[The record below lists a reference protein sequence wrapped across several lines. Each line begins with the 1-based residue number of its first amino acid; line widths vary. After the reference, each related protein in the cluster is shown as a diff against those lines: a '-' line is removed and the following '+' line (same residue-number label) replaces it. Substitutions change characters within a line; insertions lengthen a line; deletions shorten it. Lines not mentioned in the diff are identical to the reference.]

1 MASDTNKQSNYTRAE
16 YRSEM
21 ILLGLIRRL
30 QAATPGSRQA
40 EDLRRQIKTLKAEM
54 GMD

>member
-1 MASDTNKQSNYTRAE
+1 MASETNKQSNYTCTD

-21 ILLGLIRRL
+21 ILLGLVRRL
-30 QAATPGSRQA
+30 RAAAPGSRQA

>member
-1 MASDTNKQSNYTRAE
+1 MTKTKHDTPKYTCTD

-21 ILLGLIRRL
+21 ILLGLNRRL
-30 QAATPGSRQA
+30 REEGIDRR
-40 EDLRRQIKTLKAEM
+40 EEEELRRQIKRVEIEM

>member
-1 MASDTNKQSNYTRAE
+1 MASDTNKKSEYTCTD

-21 ILLGLIRRL
+21 ILLGLVRRL
-30 QAATPGSRQA
+30 QEATPGSRQA
-40 EDLRRQIKTLKAEM
+40 ADLKQQIKTLKAEM

>member
-1 MASDTNKQSNYTRAE
+1 MASETNKLSNYTCTD

-21 ILLGLIRRL
+21 ILLGLVRRL
-30 QAATPGSRQA
+30 QAAVPGSRQA

>member
-1 MASDTNKQSNYTRAE
+1 MTTDNQKQGNYTCTD

-21 ILLGLIRRL
+21 ILLGLVRRL
-30 QAATPGSRQA
+30 QAAAPDSRQA
-40 EDLRRQIKTLKAEM
+40 DDLRRQIKALRAEM